1 MLKANYNII
10 KEILLEKR
18 DNLAKYNSIY
28 SFGQKLTNTVR
39 DELLKDINDFLE
51 ITKEMLSK
59 GDVYIEMSNS
69 PIVNN
74 SSVEIKTLRLLEET
88 KFKKIMNN
96 GFFENKYFTLV
107 AINAVQI
114 GIVDLNNNDVFKD
127 LDGKMFTVLSRK
139 DKVEIN
145 DVVFK
150 PADSTP

>member
-1 MLKANYNII
+1 MLKANYNLI
-10 KEILLEKR
+10 KDILLEKR

-127 LDGKMFTVLSRK
+127 LDGKMFTVFSRK
-139 DKVEIN
+139 DKVEIS

-150 PADSTP
+150 

>member
-18 DNLAKYNSIY
+18 DNLTKYNSIY

-39 DELLKDINDFLE
+39 DELLKDIDDFLE

-139 DKVEIN
+139 DKVEIS

-150 PADSTP
+150 